1 MQLISNILLLENFAC
16 MIILKG
22 MFNQKTLTTPP
33 LLFPFASLEATYA
46 TQAET
51 EQKND
56 LPYGMFIVNS

>member
-1 MQLISNILLLENFAC
+1 